1 MTHPTPTA
9 ELEAPAVTLPRLK
22 PGIRYLPFDGARA
35 GDEYLLEVG
44 DRCYVVNRCARDI
57 LLSLGA
63 GPETLEELARIYA
76 GRTGREIAPA
86 TLAHILDTQIPP
98 ALLSHTPEPKR
109 RTPFVFSFP
118 LLPERAV
125 RPLTAVLKLLYRR
138 PAALVILSAFVV
150 TECLVMPRALSSFRG
165 VFRVF
170 TFNEFFLFYSV
181 IVGSMFL
188 HELGHASA
196 CRHYECPHG
205 PIGFGVYL
213 IFPSFYTDVTK
224 AWRLPRLHRTVVNL
238 GGLYFQC
245 LIVVCAGSYAWLYG
259 DEFWLRVVWIT
270 NFMMLHTLNPMLK
283 QDGYWVLSDLSG
295 LRNLHAQ
302 VRETAA
308 RYFGGAKQSAPRA
321 ATRNDRLRLR
331 VLYLYMLLVGGYC
344 LYFAHFVYQAT
355 WEVALYYPATVSI
368 FVPPLRAAWAGGRGP
383 DFLLTLLRLLWE
395 SLLPLLLLTL
405 LASIFYRV
413 VRRILRRPTTDEAG
427 RRGHALQTEP
437 SK

>member
-1 MTHPTPTA
+1 MTQQTPTS
-9 ELEAPAVTLPRLK
+9 ELEAPAVALPRLK
-22 PGIRYLPFDGARA
+22 PDIRYLPFDGTRG

-44 DRCYVVNRCARDI
+44 DRCYVVNKCARDI
-57 LLSLGA
+57 LLSLGE
-63 GPETLEELARIYA
+63 GPDTLEELERIYA
-76 GRTGREIAPA
+76 RRTGQEISPA
-86 TLAHILDTQIPP
+86 HLARILNTQIPP
-98 ALLSHTPEPKR
+98 ALLSHTPEPPR
-109 RTPFVFSFP
+109 STPFVFSFP
-118 LLPERAV
+118 LLPERTV
-125 RPLTAVLKLLYRR
+125 RPLTSVLKLLYRR
-138 PAALVILSAFVV
+138 PLVLVLLSAFVV
-150 TECLVMPRALSSFRG
+150 VECLVMPQALGSFRG

-188 HELGHASA
+188 HELGHAAA

-205 PIGFGVYL
+205 SIGFGVYL

-245 LIVVCAGSYAWLYG
+245 IVVVCVGSYAWLYG
-259 DEFWLRVVWIT
+259 SQFWLRVVWIT

-295 LRNLHAQ
+295 LRNLHRQ

-308 RYFGGAKQSAPRA
+308 RYFGRAKERA
-321 ATRNDRLRLR
+321 AGVPSRNDRLRLR
-331 VLYLYMLLVGGYC
+331 VLYVYMLLVLVYC
-344 LYFAHFVYQAT
+344 LYFANFIYQAL
-355 WEVALYYPATVSI
+355 WEIALYYPATVSV
-368 FVPPLRAAWAGGRGP
+368 FVPPLQSAWAGGRAL
-383 DFLLTLLRLLWE
+383 DFLLILLRLLWE

-405 LASIFYRV
+405 LASMVYKIA
-413 VRRILRRPTTDEAG
+413 RRIRQRPTPDGVE
-427 RRGHALQTEP
+427 RREHALHPEP